1 MRRNLTNLDNLNI
14 PSCWMKSEMKNLL
27 KKRKMSWTD
36 KGEWAR
42 AQKRKKKG
50 AKMMVRS
57 GRSGVQDW
65 LEGPCTGIRH
75 PVSRNS

>member
-1 MRRNLTNLDNLNI
+1 MKRNLTNFDNLNI
-14 PSCWMKSEMKNLL
+14 DSCWMKSVMKNFL
-27 KKRKMSWTD
+27 KTRKRSWTD
-36 KGEWAR
+36 KGERAW
-42 AQKRKKKG
+42 AQKMTKKG
-50 AKMMVRS
+50 AKMMVMS